1 MKKEENIELNKVIEI
16 IANTCEIDKKDIKES
31 SNLLTDLELES
42 LDVVDLIVAFEKEF
56 NIEIA
61 DQDIKGFQTV
71 KDIVEYIKK
80 NDSIK

>member
-1 MKKEENIELNKVIEI
+1 MKKEEDVVLSKVINI
-16 IANTCEIDKKDIKES
+16 ISTTCEIDKKDIKEN

-56 NIEIA
+56 NLEIK

-71 KDIVEYIKK
+71 GDIANYLKSHV
-80 NDSIK
+80 

>member
-1 MKKEENIELNKVIEI
+1 MKKEEDVVLSKVINI
-16 IANTCEIDKKDIKES
+16 ISTTCEIDKKDIKEN

-56 NIEIA
+56 NLEIQ

-71 KDIVEYIKK
+71 GDIANYLKSHV
-80 NDSIK
+80 